1 MSEAIV
7 NQEVDTTDLDVSPE
21 QLLISLKSKADL
33 LGVKYHP
40 SISYDKL
47 LVKVREAM
55 SSDKPAE
62 DEPVAEKAKEEEE
75 TLEQKR
81 TRFRAEAMKLV
92 RVNITNMNPF
102 KRDIESEIISAGNTY
117 VGTVK
122 RCIPFNTS
130 DGWHVEQILLNTLR
144 ERKCQVFRTVK
155 GQGGQP
161 DRRESQLIN
170 EFAIEVLPP
179 LTAQELKE
187 LGRRQAM
194 QRAED

>member
-1 MSEAIV
+1 MSEANQ

-21 QLLISLKSKADL
+21 QLLLSLKSKADL
-33 LGVKYHP
+33 MGVKYHP
-40 SISYDKL
+40 SISYTTL
-47 LVKVREAM
+47 LGKVREAQA
-55 SSDKPAE
+55 SDTPAE
-62 DEPVAEKAKEEEE
+62 QEPEAKATVAKESVQD
-75 TLEQKR
+75 LR
-81 TRFRAEAMKLV
+81 ARHRAEATKLI

-102 KRDIESEIISAGNTY
+102 KRDIESEIISAGNSY
-117 VGTVK
+117 VGTIK

-161 DRRESQLIN
+161 DRRESQLVN

-179 LTAQELKE
+179 LTTQELKE